1 MIGAAISESV
11 KLDPAFLQK
20 AAGIIK
26 MLGHPDRL
34 RIVELLQ
41 TGEHCVSSIQEY
53 MGLSQPITSQHLM
66 QMRKRGL
73 VDRHR
78 DGNKMM
84 YFVANPL
91 IFKLLTCLRETQVNM
106 ECDAL
111 SYLD

>member
-1 MIGAAISESV
+1 MMEATISESV
-11 KLDPAFLQK
+11 KLDPVFLQK

-53 MGLSQPITSQHLM
+53 MGLSQPITSQHLK
-66 QMRKRGL
+66 QMRQRGL
-73 VDRHR
+73 VSRHR
-78 DGNKMM
+78 EGNKMM

-91 IFKLLTCLRETQVNM
+91 IFKLLTCLRDTQVNM
-106 ECDAL
+106 GCDAL
-111 SYLD
+111 SLLD